1 MEYILNKMFLLIWQ
15 NLKESS
21 EADRSQRIVLPVDWK
36 KAGTARIKY
45 THASC
50 PGLTSSLT
58 CTSLGPY
65 VMVHGM
71 SEWIPSFFCNL
82 VSFDSNKNC
91 SFLQDLKTVIFIG
104 KHYSDGVMK

>member
-1 MEYILNKMFLLIWQ
+1 M
-15 NLKESS
+15 
-21 EADRSQRIVLPVDWK
+21 SQRMVLPVDWK
-36 KAGTARIKY
+36 KGGTARIKY

-71 SEWIPSFFCNL
+71 SEWIPSFL
-82 VSFDSNKNC
+82 
-91 SFLQDLKTVIFIG
+91 
-104 KHYSDGVMK
+104 

>member
-1 MEYILNKMFLLIWQ
+1 M
-15 NLKESS
+15 
-21 EADRSQRIVLPVDWK
+21 DWK
-36 KAGTARIKY
+36 KGGTARIKY

-71 SEWIPSFFCNL
+71 SEWIPSFFVTLLALLPIKTAVFERFEKSNL
-82 VSFDSNKNC
+82 
-91 SFLQDLKTVIFIG
+91 IR
-104 KHYSDGVMK
+104 KHYSGGVMK

>member
-1 MEYILNKMFLLIWQ
+1 MDTKTFSFLQ
-15 NLKESS
+15 NVVGS
-21 EADRSQRIVLPVDWK
+21 EEAGRLHRLVPPGNWK
-36 KAGTARIKY
+36 KSGTARIKY

-71 SEWIPSFFCNL
+71 SGRIPSFL
-82 VSFDSNKNC
+82 
-91 SFLQDLKTVIFIG
+91 
-104 KHYSDGVMK
+104 